1 MNTMMAVKR
10 KYVVI
15 YVSDGEVGKTV
26 CLPADEVQD
35 AVKTYRQNGLVVE
48 FV

>member
-1 MNTMMAVKR
+1 MMAVKR

-26 CLPADEVQD
+26 CLPSDEVQD
-35 AVKTYRQNGLVVE
+35 AVKAYRQKGLVVE
-48 FV
+48 FL

>member
-1 MNTMMAVKR
+1 MMTVKR

-35 AVKTYRQNGLVVE
+35 AVKAYRRKGFLVE
-48 FV
+48 FL

>member
-1 MNTMMAVKR
+1 MMAVKR

-15 YVSDGEVGKTV
+15 YVSDGEVGKTT

-35 AVKTYRQNGLVVE
+35 AVKAYRQKGFDVE
-48 FV
+48 FL